1 MKFIFIGSKTYNE
14 LIERI
19 EKIENAIIA
28 LQRSVSLGSEW
39 LSSDEVCAI
48 LHISK
53 RTLQRYRSNRLIT
66 FSVVNHKCYIQR
78 LIFSICCLRRWFVA
92 ILHINQSSKGYV
104 Y

>member
-66 FSVVNHKCYIQR
+66 FSVVNHKMLY
-78 LIFSICCLRRWFVA
+78 SKTD
-92 ILHINQSSKGYV
+92 ILNMLSEKVVCRNTSHQSK
-104 Y
+104 

>member
-1 MKFIFIGSKTYNE
+1 MKFIFIGSNAYSN
-14 LIERI
+14 LIGRI
-19 EKIENAIIA
+19 EKIEKAIVT

-66 FSVVNHKCYIQR
+66 FSVVNHKMLY
-78 LIFSICCLRRWFVA
+78 SKTD
-92 ILHINQSSKGYV
+92 ILNMLSEKMVCRNTLHQSK
-104 Y
+104 

>member
-1 MKFIFIGSKTYNE
+1 MKFIFIGSNAYNN
-14 LIERI
+14 LIGRI
-19 EKIENAIIA
+19 EKIEKAIIT

-66 FSVVNHKCYIQR
+66 FSVVNHKMLY
-78 LIFSICCLRRWFVA
+78 SKTD
-92 ILHINQSSKGYV
+92 ILNMLSEKMVCRHTSHQSK
-104 Y
+104 

>member
-66 FSVVNHKCYIQR
+66 FSVVNHKMLY
-78 LIFSICCLRRWFVA
+78 SKTD
-92 ILHINQSSKGYV
+92 ILNMLSEKVVCRNTLHQSK
-104 Y
+104 

>member
-19 EKIENAIIA
+19 EKLEKAIIS
-28 LQRSVSLGSEW
+28 LQRNVSLGSEW
-39 LSSDEVCAI
+39 LDSDEVCAI

-66 FSVVNHKCYIQR
+66 FSVVNHKMLY
-78 LIFSICCLRRWFVA
+78 SKTD
-92 ILHINQSSKGYV
+92 ILNMLSEKVVCRNTLHQSK
-104 Y
+104 